1 MSEFDMIQ
9 RYFYPLAQGHE
20 AARGFQS
27 DTAALPVPDGQ
38 QIVLTTDT
46 LNEGVHFF
54 KNTNPVI
61 IAQKALRSN
70 LSDVMAGGGDP
81 LCYQLAVAFSSAP
94 DSGWLSAFTAA
105 LKTDQD
111 ALDLFCSGGDTTSVQ
126 AGLSI
131 TITMIGLQPR
141 GKGITRA
148 GAQDGDA
155 IIVTGA
161 LGEGYGAYQR
171 GETIAPPRHHKDMA
185 AVVRAYANAAVDI
198 SDGLL
203 ADIGHVAQASLMDAA
218 LDLDAIPI
226 SDCDPMQAIVGGDDY
241 HIALSVPRDKTAQCL
256 RALQEIGAHPAIIGH
271 FVKGRGQI
279 SLLGDA
285 GEELEL
291 PKKQGWQHF

>member
-1 MSEFDMIQ
+1 
-9 RYFYPLAQGHE
+9 
-20 AARGFQS
+20 
-27 DTAALPVPDGQ
+27 
-38 QIVLTTDT
+38 
-46 LNEGVHFF
+46 
-54 KNTNPVI
+54 
-61 IAQKALRSN
+61 
-70 LSDVMAGGGDP
+70 
-81 LCYQLAVAFSSAP
+81 
-94 DSGWLSAFTAA
+94 
-105 LKTDQD
+105 
-111 ALDLFCSGGDTTSVQ
+111 
-126 AGLSI
+126 
-131 TITMIGLQPR
+131 MIGLQPR